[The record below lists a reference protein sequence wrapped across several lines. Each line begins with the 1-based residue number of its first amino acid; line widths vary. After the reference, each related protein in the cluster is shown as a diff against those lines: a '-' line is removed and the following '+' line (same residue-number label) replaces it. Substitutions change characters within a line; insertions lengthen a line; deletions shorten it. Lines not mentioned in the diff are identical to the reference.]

1 MKNNNLLRN
10 EGVKIISRAACA
22 LTGLESINFWGCN
35 VTSYESVAP
44 LIRGASKLRKIDLSR
59 NRLTDEFVAELWKDL
74 KQNGSLRE
82 VDLGFQED
90 SNIAAWK
97 NNCTRPLGF
106 VNSLRSQASQPQMT
120 SKRRRTEVTANVR
133 AAAGAAFK
141 AALISALRHP
151 NGTVDPSCLQEAAR
165 LGIPEHAL
173 LSAVSSAR
181 NQHLARANTQNN
193 VSQTN
198 AGKRQRL

>member
-106 VNSLRSQASQPQMT
+106 VNSLRSQVT